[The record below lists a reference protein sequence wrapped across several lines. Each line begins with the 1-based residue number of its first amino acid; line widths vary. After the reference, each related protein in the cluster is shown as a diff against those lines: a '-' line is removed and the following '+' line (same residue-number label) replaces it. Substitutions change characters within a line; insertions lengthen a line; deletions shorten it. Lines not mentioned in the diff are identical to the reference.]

1 MIDLDVLPP
10 KATYQAEDSA
20 KKRRMVVLGIATF
33 AMVLA
38 ISQSGIFDN
47 WAKSTERNAMRPTM
61 ESLANQGKDAAAL
74 WLVRNYPD
82 SEMYRLDELIAKGN
96 PGALFIGGLLKMRS
110 DKTVGE
116 QMIERA
122 AATGLEEAVRY
133 RVKSQLGI

>member
-1 MIDLDVLPP
+1 
-10 KATYQAEDSA
+10 
-20 KKRRMVVLGIATF
+20 
-33 AMVLA
+33 
-38 ISQSGIFDN
+38 
-47 WAKSTERNAMRPTM
+47 
-61 ESLANQGKDAAAL
+61 
-74 WLVRNYPD
+74 
-82 SEMYRLDELIAKGN
+82 MYRLDELIAKGN